1 MANPQ
6 VKYSPLTAEEI
17 QSELTEIEQ
26 VWKIFIEKYEKTPY
40 KEFNVNKDDLIEVIE
55 RVDKRK
61 DYYYYFHD
69 IDNGNM
75 SEYKEVALK
84 CFWIVKLRPF
94 RMENPISDL
103 FDFVNE
109 RFGLYLIF
117 CILHKELSESGH
129 KLILPSKSFIK
140 NIIYSLKYQDI
151 SKEAIIDMVEGFS
164 ENYVR

>member
-6 VKYSPLTAEEI
+6 VKYTPLTAEEI
-17 QSELTEIEQ
+17 QIELNEIEL
-26 VWKIFIEKYEKTPY
+26 VWKNFIAKYEKSPY
-40 KEFNVNKDDLIEVIE
+40 KEFSVNKDDLIETVE

-69 IDNGNM
+69 IGNGDM

-94 RMENPISDL
+94 RMLNPNSEL
-103 FDFVNE
+103 YEFVNE

-117 CILHKELSESGH
+117 CILHKELTDLGL
-129 KLILPSKSFIK
+129 KLKLPSKNFIK
-140 NIIYSLKYQDI
+140 NFIYSLKYRDM
-151 SKEAIIDMVEGFS
+151 SKEALIDIVESFS
-164 ENYVR
+164 ENFTQ